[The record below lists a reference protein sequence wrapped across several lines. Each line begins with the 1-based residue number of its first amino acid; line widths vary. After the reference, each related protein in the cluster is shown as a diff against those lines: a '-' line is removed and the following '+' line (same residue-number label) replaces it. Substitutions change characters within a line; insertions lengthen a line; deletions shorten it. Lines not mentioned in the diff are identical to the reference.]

1 MTKLNLSLVALL
13 AIGTLSSTNAS
24 EVPVL
29 NEFYIGIGYGLL
41 GASYQEEING
51 NTFNISSDEDLS
63 QAMVQTG
70 YKINPYF
77 AFEGRYWLGTNDKN
91 LDNISHNGIDA
102 FNNLSSQVDT
112 WALYTKFIAPLG
124 DAFNVYALLGYANAT
139 YTLEGENFE
148 NGNDVFDGFSW
159 GVGTDVAFSENF
171 GVFVDYV
178 TFYDDDYTNYR
189 GNEANTRLDSVNF
202 GMTYTFSSL

>member
-13 AIGTLSSTNAS
+13 AMGTLSSTNAS

-29 NEFYIGIGYGLL
+29 NEFYIGIGYGQL

-51 NTFNISSDEDLS
+51 NTFNISSDEDFS

-77 AFEGRYWLGTNDKN
+77 AFEGRYWVGMSDQNWE
-91 LDNISHNGIDA
+91 NISNNG
-102 FNNLSSQVDT
+102 FNSISAQVDT

-124 DAFNVYALLGYANAT
+124 DSFNLYALLGYASAT
-139 YTLEGENFE
+139 YSIEGENFE
-148 NGNDVFDGFSW
+148 SGNDVFDGFSW
-159 GVGTDVAFSENF
+159 GVGADVSFSENF

-178 TFYDDDYTNYR
+178 TFYDDKYTNYR

-202 GMTYTFSSL
+202 GMTYTFTTP

>member
-1 MTKLNLSLVALL
+1 MIKLKLSLVALL
-13 AIGTLSSTNAS
+13 ALGTISSINAS

-29 NEFYIGIGYGLL
+29 NEFYIGIGYGVL
-41 GASYQEEING
+41 GASYQEDIKG
-51 NTFNISSDEDLS
+51 NSFEVSSDEDFS

-77 AFEGRYWLGTNDKN
+77 AFEGRYWLGMSDQSWENIAN
-91 LDNISHNGIDA
+91 NSSGFNNISA
-102 FNNLSSQVDT
+102 QVDT
-112 WALYTKFIAPLG
+112 WALYTKFIAPIG
-124 DAFNVYALLGYANAT
+124 SSFNLYALLGYASAT
-139 YTLEGENFE
+139 YTIEGENFE

-159 GVGTDVAFSENF
+159 GVGADISFSENF

-178 TFYDDDYTNYR
+178 TFYDEQYTNYR
-189 GNEANTRLDSVNF
+189 GNDTNTRLDSVNF